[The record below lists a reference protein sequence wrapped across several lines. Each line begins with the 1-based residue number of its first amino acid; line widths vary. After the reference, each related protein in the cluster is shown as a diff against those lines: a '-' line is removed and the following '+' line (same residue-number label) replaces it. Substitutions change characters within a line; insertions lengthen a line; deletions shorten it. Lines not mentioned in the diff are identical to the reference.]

1 MFDAREYIHVHRL
14 GNLHFANVLAS
25 DALEQTDHVYLCG
38 VFNDVIR
45 RASQGSDQRVRP
57 VKGPGTSAR
66 PRRGFGPLAAAAAA
80 WMQCINYV

>member
-1 MFDAREYIHVHRL
+1 MFDAREYTHVHRL

-45 RASQGSDQRVRP
+45 REAQGSDQRVRP
-57 VKGPGTSAR
+57 VKGPGTSA
-66 PRRGFGPLAAAAAA
+66 PTPWPVAAAA
-80 WMQCINYV
+80 WMRCINSV